1 MTFGLWALILFVI
14 GRPVTQLSGKQSVK
28 RGSVGSA
35 FRLAALRVNLDP
47 TLPRFGTDCLPL
59 S

>member
-1 MTFGLWALILFVI
+1 LRFDPFRLVLFVI

>member
-1 MTFGLWALILFVI
+1 MNFVHL
-14 GRPVTQLSGKQSVK
+14 RFAQLSGKQSVPK
-28 RGSVGSA
+28 RGSVGSV
-35 FRLAALRVNLDP
+35 FSTRMKEFEQDP